1 MAPNSG
7 DTSQSQ
13 NLNSSSRKKA
23 CVVCGEEFDS
33 EIEVC
38 PTDGT
43 KLTTLSSGLAPGVML
58 GDRYE
63 IIEPLADGGMGS
75 VYKARH
81 KFMNRNV
88 AVKTLQPFMMAS
100 GTALKRFQQEA
111 QAVSSMNH
119 PNILNVFDFFISDEG
134 QPYLI
139 MDYLEGTNLESI
151 RKSGEPV
158 DLVRALKIFVMV
170 CSALAHA
177 HERNI
182 IHRDIK
188 PSNIMLVT
196 GDDGQ
201 EIVKVIDFGI
211 AKVMADDPDEALN
224 LTATGDV
231 FGSPL
236 YMSPEQC
243 RAKPLD
249 ARSDIYSLGC
259 VIYATISG
267 ESPFKGMDPM
277 ECMFKQVNDNAAPLS
292 VACKC
297 TLPLGLEEAV
307 AKAIEKD
314 PEKRYQ
320 TMREFGEALSNVLME
335 VSPETYKA
343 ISQIPMGTST
353 STSVLPVQ
361 NIAAANQLEKTV
373 LSGGQRVIQNS
384 DQITGQNV
392 TSTSSSTIPP
402 LDDPETKKAEN
413 HAKVN
418 AIATVGILIVMG
430 LAYFIFQPSYR
441 PVDINSI
448 SDTTVDT
455 TRPKPSRPAN
465 NNFTQQTAPAPQP
478 TVPAISTPDLIPG
491 DPTKPPTVK
500 PSSTKLPN
508 APKVTATMPKQ
519 TAAQRSQDWW
529 RYQYWQQRLA
539 QQPAVQNTNT
549 DANYQQNMAA
559 GIKLFRAK
567 NFSQA
572 QAYFEKAHKI
582 ASSFGTNDPRY
593 INSLDWVAQVA
604 FRLGNYEDSKHAYE
618 YVLYAR
624 KKSFGPNSTEAAS
637 TQKDLDLVNKA
648 LKRD

>member
-7 DTSQSQ
+7 DISQSQ
-13 NLNSSSRKKA
+13 NMNSSSRKKA

-33 EIEVC
+33 EVEVC

-75 VYKARH
+75 VYKAKH
-81 KFMNRNV
+81 KFMNRIV

-158 DLVRALKIFVMV
+158 DLIRAMKIFVMV

-188 PSNIMLVT
+188 PSNIMLVNAE
-196 GDDGQ
+196 DGQ
-201 EIVKVIDFGI
+201 EVVKVIDFGI

-277 ECMFKQVNDNAAPLS
+277 ECMFKQVNDNPAPLS

-297 TLPLGLEEAV
+297 ALPAGLEEAV

-320 TMREFGEALSNVLME
+320 TMREFGEALANVLLE
-335 VSPETYKA
+335 ISPETYKDIA
-343 ISQIPMGTST
+343 QLPMGTST

-361 NIAAANQLEKTV
+361 NIAAAAQMEKTV
-373 LSGGQRVIQNS
+373 LSGGQPRVIIN
-384 DQITGQNV
+384 TGQNSA
-392 TSTSSSTIPP
+392 TQSTIPP
-402 LDDPETKKAEN
+402 NDDPETKKKET

-418 AIATVGILIVMG
+418 AIATVGILIVIG
-430 LAYFIFQPSYR
+430 LAYFIFQPSYH

-448 SDTTVDT
+448 SDTPVDT
-455 TRPKPSRPAN
+455 TKPKSSTPLN
-465 NNFTQQTAPAPQP
+465 NTITTQQTAPAQQA
-478 TVPAISTPDLIPG
+478 TVPPISTPDLIPG
-491 DPTKPPTVK
+491 DPTKPPSVK
-500 PSSTKLPN
+500 PSSTKLPS
-508 APKVTATMPKQ
+508 APKVTATMQRQ
-519 TAAQRSQDWW
+519 TASQRSQDWW

-549 DANYQQNMAA
+549 DANYQQNMAL

-572 QAYFEKAHKI
+572 QAYFEKAHRI
-582 ASSFGTNDPRY
+582 SSTFGTSDPRY
-593 INSLDWVAQVA
+593 VNSLDWIAQVA
-604 FRLGNYEDSKHAYE
+604 FRLGNYEDAKHAYE

-624 KKSFGPNSTEAAS
+624 KKTFGPNSTEAAS
-637 TQKDLDLVNKA
+637 TQKDLDLVTKA
-648 LKRD
+648 IKKTD

>member
-7 DTSQSQ
+7 DISQSQ
-13 NLNSSSRKKA
+13 NMNSSSRKKA

-33 EIEVC
+33 EVEVC

-75 VYKARH
+75 VYKAKH
-81 KFMNRNV
+81 KFMNRIV

-158 DLVRALKIFVMV
+158 DLIRAMKIFVMV

-188 PSNIMLVT
+188 PSNIMLVNAE
-196 GDDGQ
+196 DGQ
-201 EIVKVIDFGI
+201 EVVKVIDFGI

-277 ECMFKQVNDNAAPLS
+277 ECMFKQVNDNPAPLS

-297 TLPLGLEEAV
+297 SLPAGLEEAV

-320 TMREFGEALSNVLME
+320 TMREFGEALANVLLE
-335 VSPETYKA
+335 ISPESYKDIA
-343 ISQIPMGTST
+343 QLPMGTST

-361 NIAAANQLEKTV
+361 NIAAAAQLEKTV
-373 LSGGQRVIQNS
+373 LSGGQPRVIIN
-384 DQITGQNV
+384 TGQNSA
-392 TSTSSSTIPP
+392 TQSTIQPN
-402 LDDPETKKAEN
+402 DDPETKKKET

-418 AIATVGILIVMG
+418 AIATVGILIVIG
-430 LAYFIFQPSYR
+430 LAYFIFQPSYH

-448 SDTTVDT
+448 SDTPINTSPT
-455 TRPKPSRPAN
+455 QSPPNSINNPTAQPS
-465 NNFTQQTAPAPQP
+465 QQAM
-478 TVPAISTPDLIPG
+478 VPPISKPDLIPG
-491 DPTKPPTVK
+491 DPSKPPSVK
-500 PSSTKLPN
+500 PSSTKLPS
-508 APKVTATMPKQ
+508 APKITAVTPKQ
-519 TAAQRSQDWW
+519 SAAQRSQDWW
-529 RYQYWQQRLA
+529 RYQYWQQRLQGQQA
-539 QQPAVQNTNT
+539 QQKQPIATQNT
-549 DANYQQNMAA
+549 DASYQQNMAA

-582 ASSFGTNDPRY
+582 ASSFGTSDPRY
-593 INSLDWVAQVA
+593 VNSLDWIAQVA
-604 FRLGNYEDSKHAYE
+604 FRLGNYEDAKHAYE

-637 TQKDLDLVNKA
+637 TQKDLDLVNRTI
-648 LKRD
+648 KRTD

>member
-7 DTSQSQ
+7 DVSQSQ

-33 EIEVC
+33 ELEVC

-63 IIEPLADGGMGS
+63 IIEALADGGMGS
-75 VYKARH
+75 VYKAKH

-119 PNILNVFDFFISDEG
+119 PNILNVFDFFISEEG

-158 DLVRALKIFVMV
+158 DLVRFLKIFVMV

-177 HERNI
+177 HERGI

-196 GDDGQ
+196 GEDGQ
-201 EIVKVIDFGI
+201 EVVKVIDFGI

-249 ARSDIYSLGC
+249 PRSDIYSLGC

-277 ECMFKQVNDNAAPLS
+277 ECMFKQVNDNAKPLGA
-292 VACKC
+292 ACNC
-297 TLPLGLEEAV
+297 VLPPGLEEAV

-314 PEKRYQ
+314 PQNRFQ
-320 TMREFGEALSNVLME
+320 TMREFGEALANILLE
-335 VSPETYKA
+335 ISPETYKDIA
-343 ISQIPMGTST
+343 QIPMGTST

-361 NIAAANQLEKTV
+361 NIAASAELEKTV
-373 LSGGQRVIQNS
+373 LSGGQTRVIIN
-384 DQITGQNV
+384 TGQNQNA
-392 TSTSSSTIPP
+392 TSQSTIPP
-402 LDDPETKKAEN
+402 LDDPETKKKET

-418 AIATVGILIVMG
+418 AIATVGILIVVG
-430 LAYFIFQPSYR
+430 LAYFIFQPSYH
-441 PVDINSI
+441 PVDINTI
-448 SDTTVDT
+448 SDTTLPARSTLPKVDKIGT
-455 TRPKPSRPAN
+455 NQNTQPM
-465 NNFTQQTAPAPQP
+465 QQTAIPPI
-478 TVPAISTPDLIPG
+478 TTPDLIPG
-491 DPTKPPTVK
+491 DPTKPPSVK

-508 APKVTATMPKQ
+508 APKVTASMPKQ
-519 TAAQRSQDWW
+519 SASQRSPDWW
-529 RYQYWQQRLA
+529 RYQYWQQRMQS
-539 QQPAVQNTNT
+539 QQSQQSMLYANT

-572 QAYFEKAHKI
+572 QAYFDKAHKI
-582 ASSFGTNDPRY
+582 SSSFGTSDPRY
-593 INSLDWVAQVA
+593 VNSLDWIAQVA
-604 FRLGNYEDSKHAYE
+604 FRLGNYEDAKHAYE
-618 YVLYAR
+618 YVLYSR
-624 KKSFGPNSTEAAS
+624 KKTFGPNSTEAAS
-637 TQKDLDLVNKA
+637 TQKDLDLVTKA
-648 LKRD
+648 IKKTD

>member
-7 DTSQSQ
+7 DVSQSQ

-33 EIEVC
+33 EVEVC

-75 VYKARH
+75 VYKAKH

-119 PNILNVFDFFISDEG
+119 PNILNVFDFFISEEG

-158 DLVRALKIFVMV
+158 NLVRTLKIFVMV

-177 HERNI
+177 HERGI

-196 GDDGQ
+196 GEDGQ
-201 EIVKVIDFGI
+201 EVVKVIDFGI

-249 ARSDIYSLGC
+249 PRSDIYSLGC

-277 ECMFKQVNDNAAPLS
+277 ECMFKQVNDNAKPLGT
-292 VACKC
+292 ACNC
-297 TLPLGLEEAV
+297 VLPPGLEEVV

-314 PEKRYQ
+314 PENRFQ
-320 TMREFGEALSNVLME
+320 TMREFGEALANILLDL
-335 VSPETYKA
+335 SPETYKDIA
-343 ISQIPMGTST
+343 QIPLGTST

-361 NIAAANQLEKTV
+361 NIAASAQLERTV
-373 LSGGQRVIQNS
+373 LSGSQNA
-384 DQITGQNV
+384 
-392 TSTSSSTIPP
+392 TSQSTIPP
-402 LDDPETKKAEN
+402 LDDPETKKAET

-418 AIATVGILIVMG
+418 AIATVGILIVVG
-430 LAYFIFQPSYR
+430 LAYFIFQPSYH
-441 PVDINSI
+441 PVDINTI
-448 SDTTVDT
+448 SDTTI
-455 TRPKPSRPAN
+455 PARSTLPTASKMGAN
-465 NNFTQQTAPAPQP
+465 QNTQAGQQTTIPSV
-478 TVPAISTPDLIPG
+478 TTPELIPG
-491 DPTKPPTVK
+491 DPTKPPSVK
-500 PSSTKLPN
+500 PGSTKLPN
-508 APKVTATMPKQ
+508 PPRVTAVMPKQ
-519 TAAQRSQDWW
+519 SASQRSPDWW
-529 RYQYWQQRLA
+529 RYQYWQQRMQS
-539 QQPAVQNTNT
+539 QQNQQSMLNANT
-549 DANYQQNMAA
+549 DVNYQQNMAA

-582 ASSFGTNDPRY
+582 SSSFGTSDPRY
-593 INSLDWVAQVA
+593 VNSLDWIAQVA
-604 FRLGNYEDSKHAYE
+604 FRLGNYEDAKHAYE

-624 KKSFGPNSTEAAS
+624 KKTFGPNSTEAAS
-637 TQKDLDLVNKA
+637 TQKDLDLVTKA
-648 LKRD
+648 IKKTD

>member
-7 DTSQSQ
+7 DVSQSQ

-33 EIEVC
+33 EVEVC

-43 KLTTLSSGLAPGVML
+43 KLTTLSGGLTTGTVL

-63 IIEPLADGGMGS
+63 IIDPIADGGMGS
-75 VYKARH
+75 VYRAKH
-81 KFMNRNV
+81 KLMNRLV

-119 PNILNVFDFFISDEG
+119 PNICNVFDFFISDEG

-158 DLVRALKIFVMV
+158 DLVRALRIFVMT

-188 PSNIMLVT
+188 PSNIMLTT

-201 EIVKVIDFGI
+201 EVVKVIDFGI
-211 AKVMADDPDEALN
+211 AKVMADDPEEALN

-277 ECMFKQVNDNAAPLS
+277 ECMFKQVNDNAVPLS
-292 VACKC
+292 TACNC
-297 TLPLGLEEAV
+297 TLPPGLEEAV

-314 PEKRYQ
+314 PEKRFQ
-320 TMREFGEALSNVLME
+320 TMRELGEALANVLLE
-335 VSPETYKA
+335 LSPETYKLIA
-343 ISQIPMGTST
+343 QVPLGTST
-353 STSVLPVQ
+353 STSVLPIQ
-361 NIAAANQLEKTV
+361 NIVASGQLERTV
-373 LSGGQRVIQNS
+373 LSGGQRTIQGS
-384 DQITGQNV
+384 TQITGQNAA
-392 TSTSSSTIPP
+392 SQSTIPP
-402 LDDPETKKAEN
+402 VDDPEVKKAET

-418 AIATVGILIVMG
+418 AIATVGILIVVG
-430 LAYFIFQPSYR
+430 LAYFIFQPSYK
-441 PVDINSI
+441 PVDINTI
-448 SDTTVDT
+448 SDTTL
-455 TRPKPSRPAN
+455 PALSQKPIDNQIRSMP
-465 NNFTQQTAPAPQP
+465 TQIVPQP
-478 TVPAISTPDLIPG
+478 IVPPITKPDLIPG

-500 PSSTKLPN
+500 PSTTKLPS
-508 APKVTATMPKQ
+508 APKVTATLPKQ
-519 TAAQRSQDWW
+519 TAAQRSPDWW
-529 RYQYWQQRLA
+529 RYQYWQQRMNS
-539 QQPAVQNTNT
+539 QQSVAQNTNT

-572 QAYFEKAHKI
+572 QAYFEKAHRI
-582 ASSFGTNDPRY
+582 ASTFGTNDPRY
-593 INSLDWVAQVA
+593 VNSLDWIAQVA
-604 FRLGNYEDSKHAYE
+604 FRLGNFEDAKHAYE

-624 KKSFGPNSTEAAS
+624 KKTFGPNSTEAAS

-648 LKRD
+648 LKRE